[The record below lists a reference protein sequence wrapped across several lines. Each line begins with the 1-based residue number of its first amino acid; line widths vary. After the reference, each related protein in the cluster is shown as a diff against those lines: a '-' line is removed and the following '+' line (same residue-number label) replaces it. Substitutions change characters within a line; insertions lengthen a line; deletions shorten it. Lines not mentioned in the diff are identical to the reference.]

1 MNVGLVTDQLQRSR
15 RAFERPTLALLNRHF
30 APIVIAIFNSTFTAE
45 RKTITA
51 DQFHLEVQ
59 NHAGEL
65 GAHEDL
71 GLDSAPVRQLCT
83 RWVRE
88 KWLIRNITDDG
99 VEEYSLTSHAQQA
112 IEFVAR
118 AQGDHALVS
127 ESRLRTLLET
137 MDRFALDAQPSKSAR
152 MASLDAEIAR
162 LTAERDFLAGG
173 GVIEPVD
180 NDRMSEQFE
189 NVKYLVRELPAD
201 FTRVAESIKD
211 LQREILTQLRQD
223 ERPSGEILSE
233 YLDASKNLMDQTHE
247 GRAFV
252 GAMELLDDED
262 LLASLDEAVTSVLR
276 HPFSTE
282 LTSAEKSA
290 FRGIKSTILQA
301 LGLVLAEQQRA
312 SRTLTTQIRNHNPL
326 RDQELDDAIRQAINQ
341 LAIWLPGSTRGQR
354 VTPLH
359 RFQRVNFGRL
369 KTSVHDLSLDVAP
382 QELEPAQDVTGQGM
396 ELEELLGLGGPRHA
410 DLVAH
415 LQRLGHTTDL
425 TIGQAFEQGE
435 NNLKRPVEIFGYQE
449 IAAQSGDLGDSAFE
463 QVTAVRADGSTRE
476 FLFARTAVT
485 AKNIEEKHV

>member
-1 MNVGLVTDQLQRSR
+1 MPLVTDQLQRSR

-45 RKTITA
+45 RKTISA
-51 DQFHLEVQ
+51 DQFHLEVGNLALQ
-59 NHAGEL
+59 L
-65 GAHEDL
+65 GAQEDL
-71 GLDSAPVRQLCT
+71 GLDTAPVRQLCT

-137 MDRFALDAQPSKSAR
+137 MDRFALDAQPSRTAR

-173 GVIEPVD
+173 GIIEPVD
-180 NDRMSEQFE
+180 NDRMGEQFE

-201 FTRVAESIKD
+201 FTRVAESIKE

-252 GAMELLDDED
+252 GAMELLDNEE
-262 LLASLDEAVTSVLR
+262 LLASLDDAVVAVLR
-276 HPFSTE
+276 HPFSAG
-282 LTSAEKSA
+282 LTSAEKQA

-312 SRTLTTQIRNHNPL
+312 SRTLTSQIRNHNPL
-326 RDQELDDAIRQAINQ
+326 RDQELDEAIRQAINQ
-341 LAIWLPGSTRGQR
+341 LAQWLPGSARGQR
-354 VTPLH
+354 IAPLH
-359 RFQRVNFGRL
+359 RFQRVNLGRL
-369 KTSVHDLSLDVAP
+369 KTSVHDLTLDVAP
-382 QELEPAQDVTGQGM
+382 QELEPAQDVSGQGL

-415 LQRLGHTTDL
+415 LHNIGQTENL
-425 TIGQAFEQGE
+425 TIGHAFEQGE
-435 NNLKRPVEIFGYQE
+435 INLKRPVEIFGYQE
-449 IAAQSGDLGDSAFE
+449 IAAQSGDHSDSELE
-463 QVTAVRADGSTRE
+463 QVTAVRADGSTRD
-476 FLFARTAVT
+476 FVFARTALTVT
-485 AKNIEEKHV
+485 NIKEDHV